1 MSVKSSLVTRAKDIE
16 GTESRPDGSLEPL
29 ARNKAVVKS
38 QESASQRK
46 ARFEKDALP
55 FLDALYS
62 AALRMTKNP
71 EDAQDLVQETY
82 AKAFNSFHQFE
93 EGTNLR
99 AWLYRILTTTF
110 INIYRKTH
118 SCGNSIVLF
127 NTGFIV
133 RASHSTK
140 L

>member
-16 GTESRPDGSLEPL
+16 GTESRSEGSLEPL

-38 QESASQRK
+38 KESVSQRK

-71 EDAQDLVQETY
+71 EDCR
-82 AKAFNSFHQFE
+82 NSFFI
-93 EGTNLR
+93 TC
-99 AWLYRILTTTF
+99 TF
-110 INIYRKTH
+110 YEST
-118 SCGNSIVLF
+118 F
-127 NTGFIV
+127 NCVI
-133 RASHSTK
+133 S
-140 L
+140 

>member
-55 FLDALYS
+55 FLVALL
-62 AALRMTKNP
+62 ALRCSGR
-71 EDAQDLVQETY
+71 DLRVKTLP
-82 AKAFNSFHQFE
+82 K
-93 EGTNLR
+93 EGRL
-99 AWLYRILTTTF
+99 
-110 INIYRKTH
+110 
-118 SCGNSIVLF
+118 
-127 NTGFIV
+127 
-133 RASHSTK
+133 
-140 L
+140 